1 MAENS
6 YDVLLV
12 SGART
17 ATTSSAAQTNR
28 DHRGVKVTIHRTASA
43 ATPSVV
49 PTIEGYDETSGQWVT
64 LLTGAAITGTGTT
77 TLTLYPGVTASAN
90 VAVSDVLPRT
100 WRVTMTAADADSLT
114 YSVGANLIL

>member
-1 MAENS
+1 M
-6 YDVLLV
+6 
-12 SGART
+12 
-17 ATTSSAAQTNR
+17 
-28 DHRGVKVTIHRTASA
+28 
-43 ATPSVV
+43 V
-49 PTIEGYDETSGQWVT
+49 PTIEGYDEVSGQWVT

-77 TLTLYPGVTASAN
+77 TLTLYPGVTVSAN

>member
-1 MAENS
+1 M
-6 YDVLLV
+6 
-12 SGART
+12 
-17 ATTSSAAQTNR
+17 
-28 DHRGVKVTIHRTASA
+28 KVTIHRTA
-43 ATPSVV
+43 ATASPSVV
-49 PTIEGYDETSGQWVT
+49 PTIEGYDEVSGQWVT

-77 TLTLYPGVTASAN
+77 TLTLYPGVTVSAN